1 MRIAMLGGSFNPVHI
16 GHLLLA
22 DEVCHRLGYD
32 KVLFVPVNIPPH
44 KELAEGATSRQRLE
58 MIRLAIGG
66 NPHFAVETC
75 ELERGG
81 ISYTYDTITYL
92 SKKYANQ
99 LEGKIGLIMGD
110 DLVEGFEEWGH
121 YQELPELADII
132 LARRICWDGTQRK
145 SFPYRHLELDNGI
158 LPVSSSQIREAGS
171 GKMSAGKAASW
182 RYLVPESVYRYIVE
196 RKLYGC
202 TDN

>member
-1 MRIAMLGGSFNPVHI
+1 MRLAMLGGSFNPIHI

-44 KELAEGATSRQRLE
+44 KDLAEGASSQQRLE
-58 MIRLAIGG
+58 MIQLAIEG
-66 NPHFAVETC
+66 NPRFAVETC

-81 ISYTYDTITYL
+81 ISYTYDTIQYL
-92 SKKYANQ
+92 GKKYSHQ
-99 LEGKIGLIMGD
+99 LEGKLGLIMGD

-121 YQELPELADII
+121 YQELPELADIV

-145 SFPYRHLELDNGI
+145 DFPYPHRELENGI
-158 LPVSSSQIREAGS
+158 LPVSSSQIRAAG
-171 GKMSAGKAASW
+171 AASDGNGSSW
-182 RYLVPESVYRYIVE
+182 RYLVPESVYRYIIE

-202 TDN
+202 TEN

>member
-1 MRIAMLGGSFNPVHI
+1 MRLAMLGGSFNPIHI

-22 DEVCHRLGYD
+22 DEVCHRLDYD

-44 KELAEGATSRQRLE
+44 KELAEGASSQQRLE
-58 MIRLAIGG
+58 MIQLAIEG
-66 NPHFAVETC
+66 NPRFAVETC

-81 ISYTYDTITYL
+81 ISYTYDTIQYL
-92 SKKYANQ
+92 GKKYAHQ
-99 LEGKIGLIMGD
+99 LEGKLGLIMGD

-121 YQELPELADII
+121 YQELPELADIV

-145 SFPYRHLELDNGI
+145 DFPYPHTELENGI
-158 LPVSSSQIREAGS
+158 LPVSSSQIRAAGATS
-171 GKMSAGKAASW
+171 DGNGSSW
-182 RYLVPESVYRYIVE
+182 RYLVPESVYRYIIE

-202 TDN
+202 TEN

>member
-1 MRIAMLGGSFNPVHI
+1 MRLAMLGGSFNPIHI

-44 KELAEGATSRQRLE
+44 KELAKGAASWQRLD
-58 MIRLAIGG
+58 MIELAIAG
-66 NPHFAVETC
+66 NPRFGVETC
-75 ELERGG
+75 EMERGG
-81 ISYTYDTITYL
+81 VSYTYDTINYL
-92 SKKYANQ
+92 GKKYAGKV
-99 LEGKIGLIMGD
+99 EGKLGLIMGD

-121 YQELPELADII
+121 YQELPLIADII

-145 SFPYRHLELDNGI
+145 SFPYPHVELDNGV
-158 LPVSSSQIREAGS
+158 LPVSSSQIRAAGS
-171 GKMSAGKAASW
+171 GKQDSGAVASW
-182 RYLVPESVYRYIVE
+182 RYLVPESVYRYIIQ

>member
-1 MRIAMLGGSFNPVHI
+1 MRLAMLGGSFNPIHI

-44 KELAEGATSRQRLE
+44 KELAEGASSQQRLE
-58 MIRLAIGG
+58 MIQLAIEG
-66 NPHFAVETC
+66 NPRFAVETC

-81 ISYTYDTITYL
+81 ISYTYDTIQYL
-92 SKKYANQ
+92 GKKYGSQ
-99 LEGKIGLIMGD
+99 LEGKLGLIMGD

-121 YQELPELADII
+121 YQELPELADIV

-145 SFPYRHLELDNGI
+145 DFPYPHIELENGI
-158 LPVSSSQIREAGS
+158 LPVSSSQIRAAG
-171 GKMSAGKAASW
+171 AASDGNGSSW
-182 RYLVPESVYRYIVE
+182 RYLVPESVYRYIIE

-202 TDN
+202 TEN

>member
-1 MRIAMLGGSFNPVHI
+1 MRLAMLGGSFNPIHI

-22 DEVCHRLGYD
+22 DEVCHRLAYD
-32 KVLFVPVNIPPH
+32 KVLFVPVNLPPH
-44 KELAEGATSRQRLE
+44 KELADGATSEQRLE
-58 MIRLAIGG
+58 MVRLSIAG
-66 NPHFAVETC
+66 NSRFAVDTC

-81 ISYTYDTITYL
+81 ISYTYDTISCL
-92 SKKYANQ
+92 KGKYAGQ

-132 LARRICWDGTQRK
+132 LARRICWDGTVRK
-145 SFPYRHLELDNGI
+145 EFPYRHIELDNGI
-158 LPVSSSQIREAGS
+158 LPVSSSQIRRARNGD
-171 GKMSAGKAASW
+171 GGSW

>member
-1 MRIAMLGGSFNPVHI
+1 MRLAMLGGSFNPIHI

-44 KELAEGATSRQRLE
+44 KELAEGASSQQRLE
-58 MIRLAIGG
+58 MIQLAIAG
-66 NPHFAVETC
+66 NPRFAVETC

-81 ISYTYDTITYL
+81 ISYTYDTIQYL
-92 SKKYANQ
+92 RKKYEGQ
-99 LEGKIGLIMGD
+99 LEGKLGLIMGD

-121 YQELPELADII
+121 YQELPSLADIV

-145 SFPYRHLELDNGI
+145 DFPYIHVELENGI
-158 LPVSSSQIREAGS
+158 LPVSSSQIRAAGAAGC
-171 GKMSAGKAASW
+171 GKGPSW
-182 RYLVPESVYRYIVE
+182 RYLVPESVYRYIIE

-202 TDN
+202 TEN

>member
-1 MRIAMLGGSFNPVHI
+1 MRLAMLGGSFNPIHI

-44 KELAEGATSRQRLE
+44 KELAEGASSQQRLE
-58 MIRLAIGG
+58 MIQLAIEG
-66 NPHFAVETC
+66 NPRFAVETC

-81 ISYTYDTITYL
+81 ISYTYDTIQYL
-92 SKKYANQ
+92 GKKYGSQ
-99 LEGKIGLIMGD
+99 LEGKLGLIMGD

-121 YQELPELADII
+121 YQELPELADIV

-145 SFPYRHLELDNGI
+145 DFPYTHIELENGI
-158 LPVSSSQIREAGS
+158 LPVSSSQIRAAGAAS
-171 GKMSAGKAASW
+171 CGKGPSW
-182 RYLVPESVYRYIVE
+182 RYLVPESVYRYIIE

-202 TDN
+202 TEN

>member
-1 MRIAMLGGSFNPVHI
+1 MRLAMLGGSFNPIHI

-44 KELAEGATSRQRLE
+44 KELAEGASSQQRLE
-58 MIRLAIGG
+58 MIQLAIAG
-66 NPHFAVETC
+66 NPRFAVETC

-81 ISYTYDTITYL
+81 ISYTYDTIQYL
-92 SKKYANQ
+92 GKKYEGQ
-99 LEGKIGLIMGD
+99 LEGKLGLIMGD

-121 YQELPELADII
+121 YQELPELADIV

-145 SFPYRHLELDNGI
+145 DFPYIHIELENGV
-158 LPVSSSQIREAGS
+158 LPVSSSQIRAAGAANC
-171 GKMSAGKAASW
+171 GKGPSW
-182 RYLVPESVYRYIVE
+182 RYLVPESVYRYIIE

-202 TDN
+202 TEN